1 MIEERKATILIVDD
15 DPQNRMLLRFFCKKW
30 GFDVVECK
38 NGAEAVK
45 EANEKDIDIIL
56 MDLMMPKLDGFS
68 ALEVL
73 KNNEKTKY
81 IPVIILTAAED
92 TESRIKGIELGAD
105 DFFTKP
111 INIHELKLRL
121 KNSLK
126 LKYYNDTLKN
136 YNLYLENELKKKIS
150 EVKRAYI
157 DSLYRLTKIAEYK
170 DRETGDHLKRIGYF
184 SKEVAVRLGL
194 GSEFSENIYL

>member
-73 KNNEKTKY
+73 KNNEKTK
-81 IPVIILTAAED
+81 
-92 TESRIKGIELGAD
+92 
-105 DFFTKP
+105 
-111 INIHELKLRL
+111 
-121 KNSLK
+121 
-126 LKYYNDTLKN
+126 
-136 YNLYLENELKKKIS
+136 
-150 EVKRAYI
+150 
-157 DSLYRLTKIAEYK
+157 
-170 DRETGDHLKRIGYF
+170 
-184 SKEVAVRLGL
+184 
-194 GSEFSENIYL
+194 